1 MLVTQQRGLDAWPV
15 KQDATPA
22 QPHTGNFAGR
32 APVEQRAAAHRQPG
46 QQLFFVN
53 EANFTCRCL
62 VIFTIHL
69 NQILSEPAR
78 AIVQSLHKMTC

>member
-1 MLVTQQRGLDAWPV
+1 MSRTDCVIGQSVNQGIIIPADAGNAATRPRRLAV

-53 EANFTCRCL
+53 EAT
-62 VIFTIHL
+62 
-69 NQILSEPAR
+69 SPAG
-78 AIVQSLHKMTC
+78 VW